1 MKTKALQ
8 GYVEEIERRK
18 VYATFY
24 SSSTEIHEGSHTGEL
39 WAIVLEEFGKREL
52 WRDEAYET
60 EKKV

>member
-52 WRDEAYET
+52 
-60 EKKV
+60 